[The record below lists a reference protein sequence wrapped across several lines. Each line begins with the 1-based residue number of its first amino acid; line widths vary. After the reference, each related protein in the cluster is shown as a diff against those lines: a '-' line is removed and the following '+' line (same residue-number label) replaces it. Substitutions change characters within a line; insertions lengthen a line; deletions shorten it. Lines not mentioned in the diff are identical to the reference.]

1 MTVNGNRSTVKEV
14 FDLKYISHSVQDTEE
29 FARELAAKITPPRVI
44 CLSGDLGAG
53 KTAFVRGFARAFGVD
68 KGVSSP
74 TFTLMHRYDGSL
86 SLKHYD
92 LYRLSDFEE
101 LLDIGFEE
109 ETESGISLIEWP
121 DGFMDLMPP
130 DRMVITIT
138 RGDGDEDRIIEVNE

>member
-1 MTVNGNRSTVKEV
+1 M
-14 FDLKYISHSVQDTEE
+14 KYISNSVKDTED
-29 FARELAAKITPPRVI
+29 FARQLAGEITPPRVI

-53 KTAFVRGFARAFGVD
+53 KTAFVRGFARAFGIER
-68 KGVSSP
+68 GVSSP

-92 LYRLSDFEE
+92 LYRLSDPDE

-121 DGFMDLMPP
+121 EGFEELMPP
-130 DRMVITIT
+130 DAVRVTIS
-138 RGDGDEDRIIEVNE
+138 RGGEDCQRIIEVSQ